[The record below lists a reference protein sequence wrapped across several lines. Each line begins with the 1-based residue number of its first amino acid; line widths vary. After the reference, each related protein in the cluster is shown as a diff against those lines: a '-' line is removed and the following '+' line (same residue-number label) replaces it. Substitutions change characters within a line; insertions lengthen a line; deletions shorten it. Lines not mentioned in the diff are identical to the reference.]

1 MEVTHKIVFSVFGI
15 GIRDTVVMTWIM
27 MALISALVLILRRR
41 MPAMIDWIF
50 KMINGMVGGIL
61 EGDEISSYLPL
72 LGSLFIFILC
82 ENLLSVIPGLTSPT
96 ADVNTTFA
104 LALVVFFAVHF
115 YGIRRKGLWVYLK
128 TFANP
133 PLLFPLELLSH
144 FSRTLALTLRL
155 FGNILSGDMIVAIT
169 FSLVPL
175 IVPIPMIA
183 LSMMSG
189 VIQAFIL
196 TTLASLYISSAIE
209 IEKDE
214 EKIKNIEL
222 EEKTGKEKIHV

>member
-82 ENLLSVIPGLTSPT
+82 ANLLSVIPGLTSPT

-115 YGIRRKGLWVYLK
+115 YGIRRKGLWVYQIGR
-128 TFANP
+128 A
-133 PLLFPLELLSH
+133 
-144 FSRTLALTLRL
+144 
-155 FGNILSGDMIVAIT
+155 
-169 FSLVPL
+169 
-175 IVPIPMIA
+175 
-183 LSMMSG
+183 
-189 VIQAFIL
+189 
-196 TTLASLYISSAIE
+196 
-209 IEKDE
+209 
-214 EKIKNIEL
+214 
-222 EEKTGKEKIHV
+222 HV

>member
-82 ENLLSVIPGLTSPT
+82 ANLLSVIPGLTSPT
-96 ADVNTTFA
+96 ADVN
-104 LALVVFFAVHF
+104 
-115 YGIRRKGLWVYLK
+115 K
-128 TFANP
+128 
-133 PLLFPLELLSH
+133 
-144 FSRTLALTLRL
+144 
-155 FGNILSGDMIVAIT
+155 
-169 FSLVPL
+169 
-175 IVPIPMIA
+175 
-183 LSMMSG
+183 
-189 VIQAFIL
+189 
-196 TTLASLYISSAIE
+196 
-209 IEKDE
+209 
-214 EKIKNIEL
+214 
-222 EEKTGKEKIHV
+222 

>member
-82 ENLLSVIPGLTSPT
+82 ANLLSVIPGLTSPT
-96 ADVNTTFA
+96 ADVNTTFVEGPSD
-104 LALVVFFAVHF
+104 LSH
-115 YGIRRKGLWVYLK
+115 
-128 TFANP
+128 
-133 PLLFPLELLSH
+133 LFPSITGTPIDAAFSCRDLSATIR
-144 FSRTLALTLRL
+144 FTCACS
-155 FGNILSGDMIVAIT
+155 
-169 FSLVPL
+169 
-175 IVPIPMIA
+175 
-183 LSMMSG
+183 
-189 VIQAFIL
+189 
-196 TTLASLYISSAIE
+196 
-209 IEKDE
+209 
-214 EKIKNIEL
+214 KI
-222 EEKTGKEKIHV
+222 GRAHV

>member
-1 MEVTHKIVFSVFGI
+1 MKKYIV
-15 GIRDTVVMTWIM
+15 
-27 MALISALVLILRRR
+27 
-41 MPAMIDWIF
+41 
-50 KMINGMVGGIL
+50 
-61 EGDEISSYLPL
+61 
-72 LGSLFIFILC
+72 SLFIFILC
-82 ENLLSVIPGLTSPT
+82 ANLLSVIPALTSPT

-214 EKIKNIEL
+214 ERIKKIEV
-222 EEKTGKEKIHV
+222 EEKTGKDQIHV

>member
-1 MEVTHKIVFSVFGI
+1 MKTAGRYILLRLLPFFCLPLAAQQADRTPSSKTKVYLEHADMQLFDKK
-15 GIRDTVVMTWIM
+15 
-27 MALISALVLILRRR
+27 VLILRRR

-82 ENLLSVIPGLTSPT
+82 ANLLSVIPGLTSPT

-144 FSRTLALTLRL
+144 FSRTLALTLRR
-155 FGNILSGDMIVAIT
+155 LSDGSCGDRKAVFRGAPARNF
-169 FSLVPL
+169 FS
-175 IVPIPMIA
+175 
-183 LSMMSG
+183 SSSG
-189 VIQAFIL
+189 R
-196 TTLASLYISSAIE
+196 S
-209 IEKDE
+209 
-214 EKIKNIEL
+214 
-222 EEKTGKEKIHV
+222 